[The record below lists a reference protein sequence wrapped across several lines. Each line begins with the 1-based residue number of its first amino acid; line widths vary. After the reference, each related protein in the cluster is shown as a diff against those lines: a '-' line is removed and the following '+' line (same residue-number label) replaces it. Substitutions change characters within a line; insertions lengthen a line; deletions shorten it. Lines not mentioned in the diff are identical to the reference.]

1 MMEMESRLTRVPDQ
15 SLQKHGHD
23 EGSGGGGSGGGE
35 EGEGAGVSVRGGM
48 VREHGDVITMNKVL
62 MGEHFALPVF
72 LTFLHMMVSFLWCEF
87 SMTMGWTA
95 RGAIKSRAEGWKVF
109 FLSLV
114 MALSVLLAVASF
126 KYVDVSL
133 EQALAASSPAF
144 TAAMGVVILK
154 KRERGKVW
162 LTLLPVVGGA
172 MISAGGVPEVS
183 WFGVTL
189 VILSNI
195 ARGTKSCMQELL
207 LVKDALD
214 SINLLRYMAAFSCLT
229 LLPFSVVF
237 EGPAIILE
245 RLSYVSRDG
254 TIAAA
259 LVANCTGAFMVNLFQ
274 FQVTEN
280 VGALSM
286 QVLGNL
292 KNVFT
297 STVSVFVFRNAVT
310 SLSIV
315 GYGITMA
322 GAWWYNK
329 EKNREKAAAG
339 KEDAAPSSDPEA
351 ALGK

>member
-1 MMEMESRLTRVPDQ
+1 MVAKRAKVRAFLSV
-15 SLQKHGHD
+15 
-23 EGSGGGGSGGGE
+23 
-35 EGEGAGVSVRGGM
+35 AGWFVSTV
-48 VREHGDVITMNKVL
+48 VLITMNKVL

-109 FLSLV
+109 FLSQV

-207 LVKDALD
+207 LGKDALA
-214 SINLLRYMAAFSCLT
+214 SINLLRCMAA
-229 LLPFSVVF
+229 LLPHPPAVLVRHRGTGDHHGEAVVRQQ
-237 EGPAIILE
+237 G
-245 RLSYVSRDG
+245 RDHRRRARRQLHG
-254 TIAAA
+254 GVHGEPVPVPGDGKRRSAP
-259 LVANCTGAFMVNLFQ
+259 
-274 FQVTEN
+274 
-280 VGALSM
+280 M

-329 EKNREKAAAG
+329 EKNREKAEAG
-339 KEDAAPSSDPEA
+339 KDTSQASVAAPADPEA